1 MKYFRLLVI
10 GLFFTLY
17 NCSSDDQ
24 STDLITVGVDFEVS
38 GCDEVASGAVVG
50 TITSN
55 LTTPITF
62 SLELGSDSNMFTI
75 DPVTGEITIAT
86 SLDVTIVD
94 LEGVYDFTVVTL
106 NADGTVNGT
115 YMVTVTVSTST
126 INDDVSSGLLGYYP
140 FSGNANDESGNN
152 NHGVVYGAALTTDG
166 ANTNDSAYHFSN
178 NNYISIENVQ
188 AFDNLNEFTLSA
200 WVHPDF
206 LDVHNNIISKVTPN
220 RDFNLQLTNVGID
233 AHFAEGSTYYRAWF
247 NDYALSLNTWTHVVS
262 TWDGTNWKIYI
273 NGDLVKVSADYNV
286 EPLWNGGYMTI
297 GNLLPNSH
305 EGFNGKIDDVRIYNR
320 VITSCEI
327 DYLSEEYTIN

>member
-1 MKYFRLLVI
+1 MKYFKLLLI
-10 GLFFTLY
+10 GLFFTFY
-17 NCSSDDQ
+17 NCANDDDQ
-24 STDLITVGVDFEVS
+24 DVNIVSVAVDFEVL
-38 GCDEVASGAVVG
+38 GCDEAASGAFVG

-86 SLDVTIVD
+86 SLDVSIVD
-94 LEGVYDFTVVTL
+94 LEGVYELTVVTL
-106 NADGTVNGT
+106 NSDGTINDT
-115 YMVTVTVSTST
+115 YIVTVTISST
-126 INDDVSSGLLGYYP
+126 INEDLSSGLLGYYP
-140 FSGNANDESGNN
+140 FSGNANDESGND
-152 NHGVVYGAALTTDG
+152 NHGVVYGADLTTDG
-166 ANTNDSAYHFSN
+166 ANTNDNAYHFSN
-178 NNYISIENVQ
+178 NSYISIENVA
-188 AFDNLNEFTLSA
+188 AFDDLSEFTLSA
-200 WVHPDF
+200 WVNPDF
-206 LDVHNNIISKVTPN
+206 LNVHNNIISKVTPN

-247 NDYALSLNTWTHVVS
+247 NDYTISLNTWTHIVS

-320 VITSCEI
+320 VLTSCEI
-327 DYLSEEYTIN
+327 DYLSEEYTLN